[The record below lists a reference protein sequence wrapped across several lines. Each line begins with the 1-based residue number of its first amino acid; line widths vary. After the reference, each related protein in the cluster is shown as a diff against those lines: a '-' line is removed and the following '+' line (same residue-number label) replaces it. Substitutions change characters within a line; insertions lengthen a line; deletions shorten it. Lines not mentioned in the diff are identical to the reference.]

1 MPILQELSIAAG
13 MNPIYLM
20 MAAAVACSFAFM
32 LPVATPPSAIVFA
45 HGYLSIP
52 DMASAGLAMNVIA
65 VFILTVGINTWGNL
79 LFNFATIPVIF
90 QEILKNQTLIG
101 PVIEPIESM
110 FNVSK
115 PLVWSVVRFSE
126 SEDEL
131 KDVHSIVLTTA
142 SITEGNSGT
151 ISFAQ
156 ALEFLCYLV
165 NL

>member
-1 MPILQELSIAAG
+1 
-13 MNPIYLM
+13 
-20 MAAAVACSFAFM
+20 
-32 LPVATPPSAIVFA
+32 
-45 HGYLSIP
+45 
-52 DMASAGLAMNVIA
+52 MNVIA

-115 PLVWSVVRFSE
+115 PLVWLVVRFSE

-131 KDVHSIVLTTA
+131 KDVHSTVLTTA
-142 SITEGNSGT
+142 SI
-151 ISFAQ
+151 
-156 ALEFLCYLV
+156 
-165 NL
+165 

>member
-1 MPILQELSIAAG
+1 
-13 MNPIYLM
+13 MN
-20 MAAAVACSFAFM
+20 
-32 LPVATPPSAIVFA
+32 
-45 HGYLSIP
+45 YLS
-52 DMASAGLAMNVIA
+52 DFFQASAVHGKSVIA

-115 PLVWSVVRFSE
+115 PLVWLVVFWEWRWAK
-126 SEDEL
+126 L
-131 KDVHSIVLTTA
+131 KDVHSTVLTTA
-142 SITEGNSGT
+142 SITERNSGT

-156 ALEFLCYLV
+156 ALEILCYLV